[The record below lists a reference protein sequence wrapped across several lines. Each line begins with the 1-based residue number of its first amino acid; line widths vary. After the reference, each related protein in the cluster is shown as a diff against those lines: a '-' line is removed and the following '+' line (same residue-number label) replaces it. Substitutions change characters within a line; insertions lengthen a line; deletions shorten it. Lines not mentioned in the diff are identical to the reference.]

1 MSDQEFEIGA
11 MVKLNVGGPDM
22 SVKFYRPS
30 SDVYVCQWFAGKKL
44 EQGEFKPEGLMR
56 VSDDEDD

>member
-30 SDVYVCQWFAGKKL
+30 SVVYVCQWFAGKKL
-44 EQGEFKPEGLMR
+44 EQGEFKPEGLKR